1 MKFDQLIEYNM
12 KNIFIE
18 KLYAKNMMEKLVP
31 GSFVKSQN

>member
-12 KNIFIE
+12 KIFLL
-18 KLYAKNMMEKLVP
+18 KNYAKNMMEKLVP